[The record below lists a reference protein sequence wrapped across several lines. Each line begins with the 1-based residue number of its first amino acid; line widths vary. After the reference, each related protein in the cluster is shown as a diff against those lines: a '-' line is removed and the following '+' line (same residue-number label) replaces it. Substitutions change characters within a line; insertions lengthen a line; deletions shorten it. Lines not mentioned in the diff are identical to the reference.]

1 MSEPPHIEFDGV
13 NDFFKGGLSEPDT
26 AFTPTDIDGLVYW
39 WTSDEGLIYPTA
51 KPSLVQ
57 STLDWLLAH
66 PYDFAVYILLYIAVI
81 FTAYAFVRTVEEIH
95 YDINPH

>member
-13 NDFFKGGLSEPDT
+13 DDFFLGVRDT
-26 AFTPTDIDGLVYW
+26 VFTPADIDGLVYW
-39 WTSDEGLIYPTA
+39 WTSDEGLIYPAA

-57 STLDWLLAH
+57 SKLDWLLAH
-66 PYDFAVYILLYIAVI
+66 PYDFVVYILLYIAVI
-81 FTAYAFVRTVEEIH
+81 FTAYAFVRTVEVIQ